1 MTKKQS
7 NDYRMF
13 VNTQQYM
20 DLHTFVWNVIAK
32 IVLYKIDLDEL
43 ISRISA
49 KSEDADGLE
58 SVTERKDTLKGMVEI
73 KISGLSGM
81 LQSYAYDVGK
91 VDFAKTIKATKSDL
105 GDMKEGDLLIF
116 SKMVLKKAT
125 KKVGELAD
133 FGIGSEML
141 TEMQTT
147 VDEFGAL
154 VGQPRTILNTKFI
167 ALETIEELFAECRIL
182 LNKKMD
188 NNMLMFRESNPEYH
202 SGYVRARTIVDR

>member
-43 ISRISA
+43 IARIKD
-49 KSEDADGLE
+49 KSQEIDGLE
-58 SVTERKDTLKGMVEI
+58 SVTELKDKLKGMVVI
-73 KISGLSGM
+73 KISGLSGT

-91 VDFAKTIKATKSDL
+91 EDFAKTVKATKSDL
-105 GDMKEGDLLIF
+105 NAMKERELLIF
-116 SKMVLKKAT
+116 SNMAIEKAT
-125 KKVGELAD
+125 EKVGELAD
-133 FGIGSEML
+133 FGVSSEML
-141 TEMQTT
+141 TEIQTT

-154 VGQPRTILNTKFI
+154 IGQPRTIRNTKFI
-167 ALETIEELFAECRIL
+167 ALDTIEELFAECRIL

-188 NNMLMFRESNPEYH
+188 NNMLMFRENNPEFH
-202 SGYVRARTIVDR
+202 SGYDRARTIVDR